1 MNKKQGSAMVLA
13 ILLLSF
19 FMALSLNMWYISQKK
34 AQRAGDI
41 VIGNRVLTDIDSSST
56 LGYYEFYLATE
67 YMVNG
72 FVTSPSSYTLL
83 TTTTNATMNYTS
95 GTAFT
100 PTYEGISLENERQY
114 FGAYLDT
121 SGSALSTSSNAIL
134 KEEVIENHKLKSRN
148 WATKADGITGSAI
161 TELWYDT
168 NEKSVG
174 GYKIISL
181 KVKPIIASTY
191 NTLDTTDI
199 NAFTTAINGV
209 GSYNIKTIYEK
220 TIHFPG
226 TTKNESITY
235 KVEVTRNSTINN
247 TSSPYSIVE
256 DSIENI
262 TVELQ
267 Q

>member
-72 FVTSPSSYTLL
+72 FVTSPSSYTLA
-83 TTTTNATMNYTS
+83 TTTTPYVISTS
-95 GTAFT
+95 PVAFST
-100 PTYEGISLENERQY
+100 TYEGISLENERQY
-114 FGAYLDT
+114 FGSYIST
-121 SGSALSTSSNAIL
+121 TGALSSTANAIL
-134 KEEVIENHKLKSRN
+134 EKDEIVGGKLKSRTWN
-148 WATKADGITGSAI
+148 RTFAGAKI
-161 TELWYDT
+161 TELWGNST
-168 NEKSVG
+168 GESVG
-174 GYKIISL
+174 GYKIKSLEVNGATISA
-181 KVKPIIASTY
+181 I
-191 NTLDTTDI
+191 DI
-199 NAFTTAINGV
+199 SAFTTAINGA
-209 GSYNIKTIYEK
+209 GPHIIKTIYEK
-220 TIHFPG
+220 TIHFPD
-226 TTKNESITY
+226 TTKNKSIDY
-235 KVEVTRNSTINN
+235 KVEVTRNSTINK

-262 TVELQ
+262 IVELQ

>member
-72 FVTSPSSYTLL
+72 FVTSPSSYTL
-83 TTTTNATMNYTS
+83 TTTNGTMNYTS

-100 PTYEGISLENERQY
+100 TTYEGISLENERQY
-114 FGAYLDT
+114 FGSYIST
-121 SGSALSTSSNAIL
+121 TGALSSTANAIL
-134 KEEVIENHKLKSRN
+134 EKDEIVGGKLKSRTWN
-148 WATKADGITGSAI
+148 RTFAGAKI
-161 TELWYDT
+161 TELWGNST
-168 NEKSVG
+168 GESVG
-174 GYKIISL
+174 GYKIKSLEVNGATISA
-181 KVKPIIASTY
+181 I
-191 NTLDTTDI
+191 DI
-199 NAFTTAINGV
+199 SAFTTAINGA
-209 GSYNIKTIYEK
+209 GPHIIKTIYEK
-220 TIHFPG
+220 TIHFPD
-226 TTKNESITY
+226 TTKNKSIDY
-235 KVEVTRNSTINN
+235 KVEVTRNSTINK

>member
-72 FVTSPSSYTLL
+72 FVTSPSSYTL
-83 TTTTNATMNYTS
+83 TTTNGTMNYTS

-100 PTYEGISLENERQY
+100 TTYEGINLENERQY

-174 GYKIISL
+174 GYEITSL
-181 KVKPIIASTY
+181 IVGVTPV
-191 NTLDTTDI
+191 TT
-199 NAFTTAINGV
+199 NNFKLVV
-209 GSYNIKTIYEK
+209 GATSGTEVDVATIYEK

-235 KVEVTRNSTINN
+235 KVEVTRNSIIDK

>member
-56 LGYYEFYLATE
+56 LGYYEFFLATE

-72 FVTSPSSYTLL
+72 FVTSPSAYTLSTTNGTIEYVTSTGAF
-83 TTTTNATMNYTS
+83 TTTI
-95 GTAFT
+95 
-100 PTYEGISLENERQY
+100 EGISLESERQY

-121 SGSALSTSSNAIL
+121 SGSALSTSANAIL
-134 KEEVIENHKLKSRN
+134 EEEVIDNHKLKSRR
-148 WATKADGITGSAI
+148 WKTSGTTGAAI
-161 TELWYDT
+161 IELWENT
-168 NEKSVG
+168 GNKSVG
-174 GYKIISL
+174 GYAIDINSL
-181 KVKPIIASTY
+181 KVDSSLVTSSADFLLRVKTSGIHDIE
-191 NTLDTTDI
+191 TD
-199 NAFTTAINGV
+199 
-209 GSYNIKTIYEK
+209 YIKTIYLDSSSNLKNQDISYK
-220 TIHFPG
+220 TTVKRKTTVSGDG
-226 TTKNESITY
+226 TKYTIT
-235 KVEVTRNSTINN
+235 
-247 TSSPYSIVE
+247 E

-267 Q
+267 

>member
-72 FVTSPSSYTLL
+72 FVTSPSSYTLA
-83 TTTTNATMNYTS
+83 TTTTPYVISTS
-95 GTAFT
+95 PVAFST
-100 PTYEGISLENERQY
+100 TYEGISLENERQY
-114 FGAYLDT
+114 FGSYIST
-121 SGSALSTSSNAIL
+121 TGALSSTANAIL
-134 KEEVIENHKLKSRN
+134 EKDEIVGGNLKSRTWN
-148 WATKADGITGSAI
+148 RTFAGAKI
-161 TELWYDT
+161 TELWENST
-168 NEKSVG
+168 GESVG
-174 GYKIISL
+174 GYKIKSL
-181 KVKPIIASTY
+181 RVDGVNKT
-191 NTLDTTDI
+191 NTSEFLAALSGG
-199 NAFTTAINGV
+199 N
-209 GSYNIKTIYEK
+209 SYNIKTIYEK

-235 KVEVTRNSTINN
+235 KVEVTRNSTINK

>member
-72 FVTSPSSYTLL
+72 FVTSPSSYTLS
-83 TTTTNATMNYTS
+83 TATTNATITYTS

-100 PTYEGISLENERQY
+100 TTYEGISLENERQY

-134 KEEVIENHKLKSRN
+134 KEEVIENSKLKSRE
-148 WATKADGITGSAI
+148 WETVGVTGAAI
-161 TELWYDT
+161 KELWEST
-168 NEKSVG
+168 PNTKSIG
-174 GYKIISL
+174 GYKIVSINVIRIRKENKLSQLKLANAIGHNNATFIGKAELLAENKHFNLEHIYKIS
-181 KVKPIIASTY
+181 KV
-191 NTLDTTDI
+191 LDI
-199 NAFTTAINGV
+199 
-209 GSYNIKTIYEK
+209 
-220 TIHFPG
+220 
-226 TTKNESITY
+226 SICEFF
-235 KVEVTRNSTINN
+235 KE
-247 TSSPYSIVE
+247 TSIS
-256 DSIENI
+256 N
-262 TVELQ
+262 
-267 Q
+267 

>member
-1 MNKKQGSAMVLA
+1 MNKKQGSAMVMA

-41 VIGNRVLTDIDSSST
+41 VVGNRVLTDIDAAST

-72 FVTSPSSYTLL
+72 FVTSPSAYTITNGAFTYITSIGAF
-83 TTTTNATMNYTS
+83 TTTI
-95 GTAFT
+95 
-100 PTYEGISLENERQY
+100 EGISLSNERQY

-134 KEEVIENHKLKSRN
+134 EEEVIDSGKVTSRR
-148 WATKADGITGSAI
+148 WKTSGVTGSAI
-161 TELWYDT
+161 IELWDNMT
-168 NEKSVG
+168 NKSVG
-174 GYKIISL
+174 GYTVEISSL
-181 KVKPIIASTY
+181 KVDSTPV
-191 NTLDTTDI
+191 TGSTDFLSKARVSGI
-199 NAFTTAINGV
+199 HNIETN
-209 GSYNIKTIYEK
+209 YIKTIY
-220 TIHFPG
+220 FDSSSN
-226 TTKNESITY
+226 TKNKDISYKVTVKRKTTVTGDGSSYSIT
-235 KVEVTRNSTINN
+235 
-247 TSSPYSIVE
+247 E

-267 Q
+267 

>member
-72 FVTSPSSYTLL
+72 FVTSPSSYTL
-83 TTTTNATMNYTS
+83 TTTNGTWNYTS

-100 PTYEGISLENERQY
+100 TTYEGINLENERQY

-134 KEEVIENHKLKSRN
+134 EEEVINNHKLKSRK
-148 WATKADGITGSAI
+148 WKTVEVTGSAI

-174 GYKIISL
+174 GYEITSL
-181 KVKPIIASTY
+181 IVGATPVTTNNFKVV
-191 NTLDTTDI
+191 
-199 NAFTTAINGV
+199 V
-209 GSYNIKTIYEK
+209 GATSGTEVDVATIYEK

-235 KVEVTRNSTINN
+235 KVEVTRNSTINK

-267 Q
+267 

>member
-72 FVTSPSSYTLL
+72 FVTSPSAYTLPIS
-83 TTTTNATMNYTS
+83 TTTYAISTS
-95 GTAFT
+95 PVAFST
-100 PTYEGISLENERQY
+100 TYEGISLENERQY
-114 FGAYLDT
+114 FGSYIST
-121 SGSALSTSSNAIL
+121 TGALSSTANAIL
-134 KEEVIENHKLKSRN
+134 EKDEIVGGKLKSRTWN
-148 WATKADGITGSAI
+148 RTFAGAKI
-161 TELWYDT
+161 TELWENST
-168 NEKSVG
+168 GESVG

-220 TIHFPG
+220 TIHFPD
-226 TTKNESITY
+226 TTKNKSIDY
-235 KVEVTRNSTINN
+235 KVEVTRNSTINK

-262 TVELQ
+262 IVELQ

>member
-41 VIGNRVLTDIDSSST
+41 VIGNRELTDIDSSST

-72 FVTSPSSYTLL
+72 FVTSPSSYTL
-83 TTTTNATMNYTS
+83 TTTNGTMNYTS

-100 PTYEGISLENERQY
+100 TTYEGINLENERQY

-174 GYKIISL
+174 GYEITSL
-181 KVKPIIASTY
+181 IVGVTPVTTNNFKVV
-191 NTLDTTDI
+191 
-199 NAFTTAINGV
+199 V
-209 GSYNIKTIYEK
+209 GATSGTEVDVATIYEK

-235 KVEVTRNSTINN
+235 KVEVTRNSTINK

>member
-72 FVTSPSSYTLL
+72 FVTSPSSYTLA
-83 TTTTNATMNYTS
+83 TTTTPYVISTS
-95 GTAFT
+95 PVAFST
-100 PTYEGISLENERQY
+100 TYEGISLENERQY
-114 FGAYLDT
+114 FGAYLYT
-121 SGSALSTSSNAIL
+121 SGSALSTSANAIL
-134 KEEVIENHKLKSRN
+134 KKEVIENSKLKSRE
-148 WATKADGITGSAI
+148 WETVGVTGAAI
-161 TELWYDT
+161 KELWEST
-168 NEKSVG
+168 PNTKSIG
-174 GYKIISL
+174 GYKIVSINGISYSS
-181 KVKPIIASTY
+181 PY
-191 NTLDTTDI
+191 TLPSATTDI
-199 NAFTTAINGV
+199 LIVYEKEIYFNSNNENKNKSI
-209 GSYNIKTIYEK
+209 SYIIKVERKIKTD
-220 TIHFPG
+220 
-226 TTKNESITY
+226 
-235 KVEVTRNSTINN
+235 
-247 TSSPYSIVE
+247 SSGDIDS

>member
-72 FVTSPSSYTLL
+72 FVTSPSSYTLA
-83 TTTTNATMNYTS
+83 TTTTPYVISTS
-95 GTAFT
+95 PVAFST
-100 PTYEGISLENERQY
+100 TYEGISLENERQY
-114 FGAYLDT
+114 FGSYIST
-121 SGSALSTSSNAIL
+121 TGALSSTANAIL
-134 KEEVIENHKLKSRN
+134 EKDEIVGGNLKSRTWN
-148 WATKADGITGSAI
+148 RTFAGAKI
-161 TELWYDT
+161 TELWENST
-168 NEKSVG
+168 GESVG
-174 GYKIISL
+174 GYKITNL
-181 KVKPIIASTY
+181 KVNGVTIGITST
-191 NTLDTTDI
+191 
-199 NAFTTAINGV
+199 NAFAIAITGV
-209 GSYNIKTIYEK
+209 GSHNIETTYEK
-220 TIHFPG
+220 TIYFPG
-226 TTKNESITY
+226 TTKNESIIY
-235 KVEVTRNSTINN
+235 KVEVSRDSTINV
-247 TSSPYSIVE
+247 TRVSPLEYNIDS

-267 Q
+267 EGS

>member
-72 FVTSPSSYTLL
+72 FVTSPSSYTL
-83 TTTTNATMNYTS
+83 TTTNGTMNYTS

-100 PTYEGISLENERQY
+100 TTYEGINLENERQY

-174 GYKIISL
+174 GYEITSL
-181 KVKPIIASTY
+181 IVGATSVTP
-191 NTLDTTDI
+191 LTTD
-199 NAFTTAINGV
+199 NFKVLV
-209 GSYNIKTIYEK
+209 GATSGTEVDVATIYEK

-226 TTKNESITY
+226 TTKNKSITY
-235 KVEVTRNSTINN
+235 KVEVTRNSTINK

>member
-72 FVTSPSSYTLL
+72 FVTSPSSYTL
-83 TTTTNATMNYTS
+83 TTTNGTMNYTS

-100 PTYEGISLENERQY
+100 TTYEGINLENERQY

-161 TELWYDT
+161 TELWYDI

-174 GYKIISL
+174 GYEIISL
-181 KVKPIIASTY
+181 IVGVTPVTTNNFKVV
-191 NTLDTTDI
+191 
-199 NAFTTAINGV
+199 V
-209 GSYNIKTIYEK
+209 GATSGTEVDVATIYEK

-235 KVEVTRNSTINN
+235 KVEVTRNSTINK

-262 TVELQ
+262 IVELQ

>member
-72 FVTSPSSYTLL
+72 FVTSPSSYTLS
-83 TTTTNATMNYTS
+83 TATTNATITYTS

-100 PTYEGISLENERQY
+100 TTYEGISLENERQY
-114 FGAYLDT
+114 FGAYLYT
-121 SGSALSTSSNAIL
+121 SGSALSTSANAIL
-134 KEEVIENHKLKSRN
+134 KKEVIENSKLKSRE
-148 WATKADGITGSAI
+148 WETVGVTGAAI
-161 TELWYDT
+161 KELWEST
-168 NEKSVG
+168 PNTKSIG
-174 GYKIISL
+174 GYKIVSINGISYSS
-181 KVKPIIASTY
+181 PY
-191 NTLDTTDI
+191 TLPSATTDI
-199 NAFTTAINGV
+199 LIVYEKEIYFNSNNKNKNKSI
-209 GSYNIKTIYEK
+209 SYIIKVERKIKTD
-220 TIHFPG
+220 
-226 TTKNESITY
+226 
-235 KVEVTRNSTINN
+235 
-247 TSSPYSIVE
+247 SSGDIDS

>member
-72 FVTSPSSYTLL
+72 FVTSPSSYTL
-83 TTTTNATMNYTS
+83 TTTNGTMNYTS

-100 PTYEGISLENERQY
+100 TTYEGINLENERQY
-114 FGAYLDT
+114 FGSYIST
-121 SGSALSTSSNAIL
+121 TGALSSTANAIL
-134 KEEVIENHKLKSRN
+134 EKDEIVGGKLKSRTWN
-148 WATKADGITGSAI
+148 RTFAGAKI
-161 TELWYDT
+161 TELWENST
-168 NEKSVG
+168 GESVG
-174 GYKIISL
+174 GYKINSL
-181 KVKPIIASTY
+181 EVDGVNKT
-191 NTLDTTDI
+191 NTSEFL
-199 NAFTTAINGV
+199 AALSV
-209 GSYNIKTIYEK
+209 GNSYKIKTIYKK
-220 TIHFPG
+220 TIVFASNDSA
-226 TTKNESITY
+226 KNSNISY
-235 KVEVTRNSTINN
+235 VVEVSRDSKINV
-247 TSSPYSIVE
+247 TGVSPLEYNIDS

-267 Q
+267 EGS

>member
-41 VIGNRVLTDIDSSST
+41 VIGNRELTDIDSSST

-72 FVTSPSSYTLL
+72 FVTSPSSYTLS
-83 TTTTNATMNYTS
+83 TTTTNATINYTS

-100 PTYEGISLENERQY
+100 TTYEGISLENERQY

-121 SGSALSTSSNAIL
+121 SGSALSLSTSSNAIL

-174 GYKIISL
+174 GYEITSL
-181 KVKPIIASTY
+181 IVGATPV
-191 NTLDTTDI
+191 TTNNFKDV
-199 NAFTTAINGV
+199 V
-209 GSYNIKTIYEK
+209 GLTSGTEVDVVTVYEK

-226 TTKNESITY
+226 TTKNKSITY
-235 KVEVTRNSTINN
+235 KVEVTRNSIIDK
-247 TSSPYSIVE
+247 TSPLYSIVE

>member
-72 FVTSPSSYTLL
+72 FVTSPSSYTL
-83 TTTTNATMNYTS
+83 TTTNGTMNYTS

-100 PTYEGISLENERQY
+100 TTYEGINLENERQY

-148 WATKADGITGSAI
+148 WATKSDGITGSAI

-174 GYKIISL
+174 GYEITSL
-181 KVKPIIASTY
+181 IVGVTPVTTNNFKVV
-191 NTLDTTDI
+191 
-199 NAFTTAINGV
+199 V
-209 GSYNIKTIYEK
+209 GATSGTEVDVATIYEK

-235 KVEVTRNSTINN
+235 KVEVTRNSTINK

>member
-72 FVTSPSSYTLL
+72 FVTSPSSYTLA
-83 TTTTNATMNYTS
+83 TTTTPYVISTS
-95 GTAFT
+95 PVAFST
-100 PTYEGISLENERQY
+100 TYEGISLENERQY
-114 FGAYLDT
+114 FGSYIST
-121 SGSALSTSSNAIL
+121 TGALSSTANAIL
-134 KEEVIENHKLKSRN
+134 EKDEIVGGKLKSRTWN
-148 WATKADGITGSAI
+148 RTFAGAKI
-161 TELWYDT
+161 TELWENST
-168 NEKSVG
+168 GESVG

-199 NAFTTAINGV
+199 SAFTSAINGA

-226 TTKNESITY
+226 TTKNKSIDY
-235 KVEVTRNSTINN
+235 KVEVTRSSTINK
-247 TSSPYSIVE
+247 TSSPYNIES
-256 DSIENI
+256 DSIDNI
-262 TVELQ
+262 TVTLQ
-267 Q
+267 

>member
-72 FVTSPSSYTLL
+72 FVTSPSSYTL
-83 TTTTNATMNYTS
+83 TTTNGTMNYTS

-100 PTYEGISLENERQY
+100 TTYEGINLENERQY

-174 GYKIISL
+174 GYEITSL
-181 KVKPIIASTY
+181 IVGVTPVTTNNFKVV
-191 NTLDTTDI
+191 
-199 NAFTTAINGV
+199 V
-209 GSYNIKTIYEK
+209 GATSGTEVDVATIYEK

-235 KVEVTRNSTINN
+235 KVEVTRNSTINK

>member
-174 GYKIISL
+174 GYKIKSLEVNGATISA
-181 KVKPIIASTY
+181 I
-191 NTLDTTDI
+191 DI
-199 NAFTTAINGV
+199 SAFTTAINGA
-209 GSYNIKTIYEK
+209 GPHIIKTIYEK
-220 TIHFPG
+220 TIHFPD
-226 TTKNESITY
+226 TTKNKSIDY
-235 KVEVTRNSTINN
+235 KVEVTRSSTINK
-247 TSSPYSIVE
+247 TSSPYNIES
-256 DSIENI
+256 DSIDNI
-262 TVELQ
+262 TVTLQ
-267 Q
+267 

>member
-72 FVTSPSSYTLL
+72 FVTSPSAYTLPIS
-83 TTTTNATMNYTS
+83 TTTYAISTS
-95 GTAFT
+95 PVAFST
-100 PTYEGISLENERQY
+100 TYEGINLENERQY
-114 FGAYLDT
+114 FGSYIST
-121 SGSALSTSSNAIL
+121 TGALSSTANAIL
-134 KEEVIENHKLKSRN
+134 EKDEIVGGNLKSRTWN
-148 WATKADGITGSAI
+148 RTFAGAKI
-161 TELWYDT
+161 TELW
-168 NEKSVG
+168 EKSTGESVG

-199 NAFTTAINGV
+199 NAFTKAINGV

-247 TSSPYSIVE
+247 TSPYSIVE